1 MDTETQD
8 HPSGMMPAPDG
19 AGKRKAQIARW
30 LVALVL
36 VTGLGAVLVARVRSA
51 NQAIATQPSL
61 SAIGVAA
68 GQTAP
73 DFMLTSASGKPA
85 RGIRLSDLRG
95 HVVAINFWSPSC
107 APCRDEAPVLARAA
121 RDYASMG
128 VVFLGV
134 AFDTTSEDI
143 TAFTSQYH
151 IPYLCG
157 QDSTNTIAVAY
168 GLLAI
173 PVTVLVD
180 RRGVVVRTIQG
191 ALSAS
196 SLRQALQSA
205 LNRAA

>member
-1 MDTETQD
+1 MDTETHD
-8 HPSGMMPAPDG
+8 HPSGTMPLPDR

-30 LVALVL
+30 LVALVV
-36 VTGLGAVLVARVRSA
+36 VTGLGGVLVARVRSA

-61 SAIGVAA
+61 SAIGVTS

-73 DFMLTSASGKPA
+73 DFTLTPVSGTPA
-85 RGIRLSDLRG
+85 HAIRLGDLRG

-121 RDYASMG
+121 RDYASLG

-151 IPYLCG
+151 IPYSCG

-191 ALSAS
+191 AISAS